1 VSREIKS
8 RIIFIVMSKE
18 TRLKLGLR
26 MRQLRKKNSYTQER
40 LSELSDIDYK
50 HIQLLESK
58 RPPAVKIDTL
68 EKLAKAFNI
77 SISKLLDFK

>member
-1 VSREIKS
+1 
-8 RIIFIVMSKE
+8 MSKE

-40 LSELSDIDYK
+40 LSELSGIDYK
-50 HIQLLESK
+50 HIQLLEGK
-58 RPPAVKIDTL
+58 RPPAVRIDTL

-77 SISKLLDFK
+77 SISKLLDLK

>member
-1 VSREIKS
+1 
-8 RIIFIVMSKE
+8 MSKE
-18 TRLKLGLR
+18 IRLKLGLR
-26 MRQLRKKNSYTQER
+26 MRRLRKKNSYTQEK

-58 RPPAVKIDTL
+58 RPPAVKIDTI
-68 EKLAKAFNI
+68 EKLAKAFNM